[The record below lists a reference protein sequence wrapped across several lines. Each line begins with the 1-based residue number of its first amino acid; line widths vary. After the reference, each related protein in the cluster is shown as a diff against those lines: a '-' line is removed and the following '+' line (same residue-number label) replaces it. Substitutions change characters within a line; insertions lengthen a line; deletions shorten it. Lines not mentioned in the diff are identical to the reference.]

1 MKEEIYR
8 IFDANINRAREGL
21 RVCEEVARFILC
33 DERLTKKL
41 KGIRH
46 QVTKIIQSLKIDT
59 KRLFA
64 IRDVRKD
71 VGART
76 YPKSEG
82 RRRSYQDIV
91 TSNMKRVEE
100 SLRVLE
106 EFTKKINPSA
116 GARFK
121 RLRFQAYDLERE
133 LLEKLESGPRRAGSK
148 GSGSPLRSE
157 K

>member
-1 MKEEIYR
+1 MREEIYR

-33 DERLTKKL
+33 DEKLTKKL

-46 QVTKIIQSLKIDT
+46 RVTKITQGLDIDT
-59 KRLFA
+59 KELFA
-64 IRDVRKD
+64 IRNARKD

-76 YPKSEG
+76 YPRSEG
-82 RRRSYQDIV
+82 RRKSYQDIV
-91 TSNMKRVEE
+91 TSNMKRTEE

-116 GARFK
+116 GAKFK
-121 RLRFQAYDLERE
+121 RLRFQAYDLEKE
-133 LLEKLESGPRRAGSK
+133 LLEKLENMRVR
-148 GSGSPLRSE
+148 E
-157 K
+157 

>member
-21 RVCEEVARFILC
+21 RVCEEVTRFILC
-33 DERLTKKL
+33 DERLTRRL
-41 KGIRH
+41 KSVRH
-46 QVTKIIQSLKIDT
+46 RVTKIIQCLDIDP
-59 KRLFA
+59 KKLFA
-64 IRDVRKD
+64 IRDAKKD

-82 RRRSYQDIV
+82 KRKGYQDVVI
-91 TSNMKRVEE
+91 SNMKRTEE

-106 EFTKKINPSA
+106 EFTKTLNPSA

-121 RLRFQAYDLERE
+121 RLRFRAYDLEKE
-133 LLEKLESGPRRAGSK
+133 LLEKLESER
-148 GSGSPLRSE
+148 
-157 K
+157 

>member
-1 MKEEIYR
+1 MREEIYR
-8 IFDANINRAREGL
+8 VFDANINRAREGL

-33 DERLTKKL
+33 DEKLTKKL

-59 KRLFA
+59 KKLLA

-76 YPKSEG
+76 YPRSEG
-82 RRRSYQDIV
+82 KRKSYEDIV

-121 RLRFQAYDLERE
+121 RLRFQAYDLERK
-133 LLEKLESGPRRAGSK
+133 LLEKLEGMQ
-148 GSGSPLRSE
+148 
-157 K
+157 

>member
-33 DERLTKKL
+33 NEELTKKL

-46 QVTKIIQSLKIDT
+46 QVTKIIQSLDIDT
-59 KRLFA
+59 QKLFA
-64 IRDVRKD
+64 IRDARKD

-82 RRRSYQDIV
+82 KRKSYQDIV

-106 EFTKKINPSA
+106 EFTKKINSPA
-116 GARFK
+116 GAKFK
-121 RLRFQAYDLERE
+121 RLRFQAYDLEKE
-133 LLEKLESGPRRAGSK
+133 LLEKLESR
-148 GSGSPLRSE
+148 
-157 K
+157 

>member
-1 MKEEIYR
+1 MREEIYR
-8 IFDANINRAREGL
+8 VFDANINRAREGL

-33 DERLTKKL
+33 DEKLTKKL

-59 KRLFA
+59 KKLLA

-76 YPKSEG
+76 YPRSEG
-82 RRRSYQDIV
+82 KRKNYEDIV

-133 LLEKLESGPRRAGSK
+133 LLEKLESQ
-148 GSGSPLRSE
+148 
-157 K
+157 

>member
-33 DERLTKKL
+33 DEKLTKKL
-41 KGIRH
+41 KGVRH

-59 KRLFA
+59 KKLFA

-76 YPKSEG
+76 YPRSEG
-82 RRRSYQDIV
+82 RRKSYQDIV

-106 EFTKKINPSA
+106 EFTKKINPST
-116 GARFK
+116 GAKFK
-121 RLRFQAYDLERE
+121 KLRFRAYDLERE
-133 LLEKLESGPRRAGSK
+133 LLEKLEGMK
-148 GSGSPLRSE
+148 
-157 K
+157 

>member
-1 MKEEIYR
+1 MREEIYR

-33 DERLTKKL
+33 DEKLTKKL

-46 QVTKIIQSLKIDT
+46 QVTRIIQSLKIDT
-59 KRLFA
+59 KKLLA

-82 RRRSYQDIV
+82 KRKTYQDIV

-121 RLRFQAYDLERE
+121 RLRFQTYDLEKE
-133 LLEKLESGPRRAGSK
+133 LLERLEDIK
-148 GSGSPLRSE
+148 
-157 K
+157 

>member
-1 MKEEIYR
+1 MREEIYR
-8 IFDANINRAREGL
+8 VFDANINRAREGL
-21 RVCEEVARFILC
+21 RVGEEVARFILC
-33 DERLTKKL
+33 DENLTKKL

-59 KRLFA
+59 KKLLA
-64 IRDVRKD
+64 IRDVKKD

-76 YPKSEG
+76 YPRSEG
-82 RRRSYQDIV
+82 KRKSYQDIV

-133 LLEKLESGPRRAGSK
+133 LLEKLES
-148 GSGSPLRSE
+148 E
-157 K
+157 KVGK

>member
-1 MKEEIYR
+1 MREEIYR

-33 DERLTKKL
+33 DEKLTKKL

-46 QVTKIIQSLKIDT
+46 RVTKITQGLDIDT
-59 KRLFA
+59 KELFA
-64 IRDVRKD
+64 IRNARKD

-76 YPKSEG
+76 YPRSEG
-82 RRRSYQDIV
+82 RRKSYQDIV
-91 TSNMKRVEE
+91 TSNMKRTEE

-116 GARFK
+116 GAKFK
-121 RLRFQAYDLERE
+121 RLRFQAYDLEKE
-133 LLEKLESGPRRAGSK
+133 LLEKLEG
-148 GSGSPLRSE
+148 
-157 K
+157 

>member
-1 MKEEIYR
+1 MREEIYR

-33 DERLTKKL
+33 DEKLTKKL
-41 KGIRH
+41 KSIRH

-59 KRLFA
+59 GKLLA

-76 YPKSEG
+76 YPRTEG
-82 RRRSYQDIV
+82 KRKSYQDIAI
-91 TSNMKRVEE
+91 SNMKRVEE

-106 EFTKKINPSA
+106 EFTKKVSPSA

-133 LLEKLESGPRRAGSK
+133 LLEKLKNGK
-148 GSGSPLRSE
+148 GSR
-157 K
+157 

>member
-21 RVCEEVARFILC
+21 RVCEEVARFSLC

>member
-1 MKEEIYR
+1 MREEIYR

-21 RVCEEVARFILC
+21 RVCEEAARFILC
-33 DERLTKKL
+33 DEKLTKKL

-46 QVTKIIQSLKIDT
+46 QVTKIIQNLKIDT
-59 KRLFA
+59 KKLLA

-76 YPKSEG
+76 YPMSEG
-82 RRRSYQDIV
+82 KRKTYEDIV

-133 LLEKLESGPRRAGSK
+133 LLEKLEGMK
-148 GSGSPLRSE
+148 
-157 K
+157 

>member
-33 DERLTKKL
+33 NERLTRKL

-46 QVTKIIQSLKIDT
+46 QVTEIIQGLDIDPR
-59 KRLFA
+59 RLFA
-64 IRDVRKD
+64 IRDVKKD

-76 YPKSEG
+76 YFKSEG
-82 RRRSYQDIV
+82 QRKNYQDIV
-91 TSNMKRVEE
+91 LSNMKRAEE

-106 EFTKKINPSA
+106 EFTKKMDSSA

-121 RLRFQAYDLERE
+121 KLRFQTYDLEKE
-133 LLEKLESGPRRAGSK
+133 LLEKLVEAK
-148 GSGSPLRSE
+148 
-157 K
+157 

>member
-1 MKEEIYR
+1 MREEIYR
-8 IFDANINRAREGL
+8 VFDANINRAREGL

-33 DERLTKKL
+33 DEKLTKKL

-59 KRLFA
+59 KKLLA

-76 YPKSEG
+76 YSRSEG
-82 RRRSYQDIV
+82 KRKTYQDIV
-91 TSNMKRVEE
+91 ISNMKRGEE

-133 LLEKLESGPRRAGSK
+133 LLEKLEGMK
-148 GSGSPLRSE
+148 
-157 K
+157 

>member
-1 MKEEIYR
+1 MREEIYR

-33 DERLTKKL
+33 DEKLTKKL

-46 QVTKIIQSLKIDT
+46 QVTKIIQNLKIDT
-59 KRLFA
+59 KKLLA

-76 YPKSEG
+76 YPRSEG
-82 RRRSYQDIV
+82 KRKTYEDIV

-133 LLEKLESGPRRAGSK
+133 LLEKLEGMK
-148 GSGSPLRSE
+148 
-157 K
+157 

>member
-1 MKEEIYR
+1 MREEIYR

-33 DERLTKKL
+33 DEKLTKKL

-46 QVTKIIQSLKIDT
+46 QVTKIIQSLDIDPQ
-59 KRLFA
+59 KLFS
-64 IRDVRKD
+64 IRDAKKD
-71 VGART
+71 VGALT
-76 YPKSEG
+76 YPRSEG
-82 RRRSYQDIV
+82 KRKSYQDIV
-91 TSNMKRVEE
+91 ASNMKRTEE

-116 GARFK
+116 GAKFK
-121 RLRFQAYDLERE
+121 KLRFQTYDLEKE
-133 LLEKLESGPRRAGSK
+133 LLEKLESEK
-148 GSGSPLRSE
+148 GR

>member
-1 MKEEIYR
+1 MREEIYR

-33 DERLTKKL
+33 DEKLTKKL
-41 KGIRH
+41 KGLRH
-46 QVTKIIQSLKIDT
+46 RITKIIQSLKIDI
-59 KRLFA
+59 KKLFA
-64 IRDVRKD
+64 IRDIRKD

-82 RRRSYQDIV
+82 RRKSYQDIV
-91 TSNMKRVEE
+91 TSNMKRTEE

-121 RLRFQAYDLERE
+121 KLRFQTYDLEKE
-133 LLEKLESGPRRAGSK
+133 LLEKLES
-148 GSGSPLRSE
+148 E
-157 K
+157 

>member
-33 DERLTKKL
+33 DEKLTKKL
-41 KGIRH
+41 KGVRH

-59 KRLFA
+59 KKLFA

-76 YPKSEG
+76 YPRSEG
-82 RRRSYQDIV
+82 RRKSYQDIV

-106 EFTKKINPSA
+106 EFTKKINPST
-116 GARFK
+116 GAKFK
-121 RLRFQAYDLERE
+121 RLRFQTYDLERE
-133 LLEKLESGPRRAGSK
+133 LLEKLEGMK
-148 GSGSPLRSE
+148 
-157 K
+157 

>member
-1 MKEEIYR
+1 MREEIYR
-8 IFDANINRAREGL
+8 VFDANINRAREGL

-33 DERLTKKL
+33 DEKLTKKL

-59 KRLFA
+59 KKLLA

-76 YPKSEG
+76 YPRSEG
-82 RRRSYQDIV
+82 KRKSYEDIV

-133 LLEKLESGPRRAGSK
+133 LLEKLESQ
-148 GSGSPLRSE
+148 
-157 K
+157 

>member
-33 DERLTKKL
+33 DGKLTKKL

-59 KRLFA
+59 KKLFA
-64 IRDVRKD
+64 IRDAQKD

-82 RRRSYQDIV
+82 KRKSYQDIV
-91 TSNMKRVEE
+91 TSNMKRTEE

-106 EFTKKINPSA
+106 EFTKKIDPST
-116 GARFK
+116 GAKFK
-121 RLRFQAYDLERE
+121 RLRFQTYDLERE
-133 LLEKLESGPRRAGSK
+133 LLEKLEGIK
-148 GSGSPLRSE
+148 
-157 K
+157 

>member
-1 MKEEIYR
+1 MREEIYR
-8 IFDANINRAREGL
+8 VFDANINRAREGL

-33 DERLTKKL
+33 DEKLTKKL

-46 QVTKIIQSLKIDT
+46 QVTKIIQSLKINT
-59 KRLFA
+59 KKLLA

-76 YPKSEG
+76 YPRSEG
-82 RRRSYQDIV
+82 KRKSYEDIV

-121 RLRFQAYDLERE
+121 RLRFQAYDMERE
-133 LLEKLESGPRRAGSK
+133 LLEKLEAQ
-148 GSGSPLRSE
+148 
-157 K
+157 

>member
-1 MKEEIYR
+1 MREEIYR
-8 IFDANINRAREGL
+8 VFDANINRAREGL

-33 DERLTKKL
+33 DEKLTKKL

-59 KRLFA
+59 KKLLA
-64 IRDVRKD
+64 IRDIRKD

-76 YPKSEG
+76 YPRSEG
-82 RRRSYQDIV
+82 KRKSYEDIV

-133 LLEKLESGPRRAGSK
+133 LLEKLEAQ
-148 GSGSPLRSE
+148 
-157 K
+157 

>member
-1 MKEEIYR
+1 
-8 IFDANINRAREGL
+8 
-21 RVCEEVARFILC
+21 
-33 DERLTKKL
+33 
-41 KGIRH
+41 
-46 QVTKIIQSLKIDT
+46 
-59 KRLFA
+59 A
-64 IRDVRKD
+64 IRDAKKD

-82 RRRSYQDIV
+82 RRKSYQDIV
-91 TSNMKRVEE
+91 TSNMKRTEE

-133 LLEKLESGPRRAGSK
+133 LLEKLEAQ
-148 GSGSPLRSE
+148 
-157 K
+157 

>member
-33 DERLTKKL
+33 DEKLTKKL
-41 KGIRH
+41 KGVRH

-59 KRLFA
+59 KKLFA

-76 YPKSEG
+76 YPRSEG
-82 RRRSYQDIV
+82 RRKSYQDIV
-91 TSNMKRVEE
+91 TSNMKRTEE
-100 SLRVLE
+100 SFRVLE
-106 EFTKKINPSA
+106 EFTKKINPST
-116 GARFK
+116 GAKFK
-121 RLRFQAYDLERE
+121 RLRFQTYDLERE
-133 LLEKLESGPRRAGSK
+133 LLEKLESGKVSR
-148 GSGSPLRSE
+148 
-157 K
+157 

>member
-1 MKEEIYR
+1 MREEIYR
-8 IFDANINRAREGL
+8 VFDANINRAREGL

-33 DERLTKKL
+33 DEKLTKKL

-59 KRLFA
+59 KKLLA
-64 IRDVRKD
+64 IRDIRKD

-76 YPKSEG
+76 YPRSEG
-82 RRRSYQDIV
+82 KRKNYEDIV

-121 RLRFQAYDLERE
+121 RLRFQAYDMERE
-133 LLEKLESGPRRAGSK
+133 LLEKLEAQ
-148 GSGSPLRSE
+148 
-157 K
+157 

>member
-1 MKEEIYR
+1 MREEIYR

-33 DERLTKKL
+33 DEKLTKKL

-46 QVTKIIQSLKIDT
+46 QVTRIIQSLKIDT
-59 KRLFA
+59 KKLLA

-76 YPKSEG
+76 YPRSEG
-82 RRRSYQDIV
+82 KRKTYQDIV

-121 RLRFQAYDLERE
+121 RLRFQTYDLEKE
-133 LLEKLESGPRRAGSK
+133 LLERLEDIK
-148 GSGSPLRSE
+148 
-157 K
+157 